1 MAGTSRRRVALGSL
15 LDDAPAQVSEEAA
28 SSKVESAAPAAVA
41 PAQTAPASP
50 PDAPEK
56 KPAPAAPAAA
66 SEPQVPAPQTR
77 RLHTEFERKDT
88 RLVPGQNDQLTLI
101 ARRLNKAHKGGERI
115 TENTLIRIGVAWLLS
130 NADRLEGAT
139 EDELRA
145 SVGIEP
151 LQ

>member
-15 LDDAPAQVSEEAA
+15 LDNPPAQAGEESP
-28 SSKVESAAPAAVA
+28 SS
-41 PAQTAPASP
+41 TA
-50 PDAPEK
+50 E
-56 KPAPAAPAAA
+56 PAAPAAA
-66 SEPQVPAPQTR
+66 APAQTRPAPAPDAPEVKPAPASPAAAPEPSVPGAQTR

-151 LQ
+151 LP